1 MERTPKL
8 DSRDQPSPPAPPASG
23 ATSFLVSAVR
33 GVAGGI
39 SLLYKAGRK
48 FDGRIGR
55 VVEERS
61 LRTEGKS
68 QALSLIGS
76 GAILISAF
84 SPVGNVPI
92 VGAVTYFSAN
102 SEFALVIGFLLIS
115 LGIGSLSFALIEKYA
130 WLYPIGFCAL
140 LIAIGTLVSWK
151 WNLARASGLPSA
163 PPSGVFDYFTRS
175 ASKGLVEHSSLSFGI
190 VLLTYGAILVM
201 LAALVRP
208 RHFGAVNPESP
219 PD

>member
-1 MERTPKL
+1 MERTPEL
-8 DSRDQPSPPAPPASG
+8 DSRDQPDPPAAPASG
-23 ATSFLVSAVR
+23 AISVMGSAVHGLAHGISFLCSA
-33 GVAGGI
+33 GKKI
-39 SLLYKAGRK
+39 
-48 FDGRIGR
+48 DDRIGR

-76 GAILISAF
+76 GAILISAL

-92 VGAVTYFSAN
+92 VGAVTYFNAN
-102 SEFALVIGFLLIS
+102 NEFALVIGFLLVG

-151 WNLARASGLPSA
+151 WNLARASSPPSA
-163 PPSGVFDYFTRS
+163 PPSGVFEYFTRS

-190 VLLTYGAILVM
+190 ALLTYGAILVL

-208 RHFGAVNPESP
+208 RHLPAINPESLP
-219 PD
+219 G

>member
-1 MERTPKL
+1 MLRTPEL
-8 DSRDQPSPPAPPASG
+8 DSRDQPDPPAAPASG
-23 ATSFLVSAVR
+23 ATSVLVSAVR
-33 GVAGGI
+33 GFAHGI
-39 SLLYKAGRK
+39 SLLCSAGK
-48 FDGRIGR
+48 KIDDRIGR

-92 VGAVTYFSAN
+92 VGAVTYFNGN
-102 SEFALVIGFLLIS
+102 SELALVVGLLLVS
-115 LGIGSLSFALIEKYA
+115 LGIGSLSFALIEEYA

-151 WNLARASGLPSA
+151 WNLARVSSAPSA
-163 PPSGVFDYFTRS
+163 PASGVFDYFTRS
-175 ASKGLVEHSSLSFGI
+175 ASKGLVERSSLSYGI
-190 VLLTYGAILVM
+190 ALLTYGAILVM

-208 RHFGAVNPESP
+208 RHCAAVNPESP
-219 PD
+219 PG